1 MAKSIPATKQI
12 VIADKALDIPGLNQI
27 IQSNQGES
35 GASVIFTGN
44 VRISDEEQGLTG
56 MTLEHYP
63 GMTESLLDEILIQA
77 IERWQL
83 NRVLVAHRVGRLS
96 PGEPIVF
103 VGTCGLHRK
112 EAFDSAQFI
121 MDYLKNKATFWK
133 KEHYAKNGNEQ
144 DVWVESKQSD
154 LDALERW

>member
-1 MAKSIPATKQI
+1 MSAVKQI
-12 VIADKALDIPGLNQI
+12 IITDQPLDISALNQT

-44 VRISDEEQGLTG
+44 VRVSDEEKGLTG

-63 GMTESLLDEILIQA
+63 GMTESLLDEILVQA

-83 NRVLVAHRVGRLS
+83 NRVLVAHRVGHLS

-112 EAFDSAQFI
+112 EAFESAQFI

-133 KEHYAKNGNEQ
+133 KEHYSCNGANQ
-144 DVWVESKQSD
+144 DIWVESKQSD
-154 LDALERW
+154 LDALDRW